1 MKHLKQYKKLYMSYA
16 KTAIIAVMFLL
27 VAIPFVKKVAA
38 DGNTYTPNTRYMVVL
53 NGEELGYVSDAS
65 IAENALLDVRTQLG
79 NNSEG
84 LVLVETDLEFNKEST
99 GGAVMTQSQLKDSMY
114 ETLAGDVVTTDKK
127 ETAYTVR
134 IDDFTVTLATM
145 EEVSELLEK
154 VKDKYS
160 DSKGFTV
167 ELNRHEL
174 HGYVAYTTNFV
185 SADKTVNDAAQVL
198 SSQNGTSNLKDLT
211 KDDIVFTE
219 GVISVEFVENI
230 EIIETKQSKAD
241 VLTVEEAYELIT
253 KEHMEKDT
261 YTVVSGDCLSSI
273 VRNHNISMEELFA
286 MNYGLSLDT
295 PIYPGDVLVVT
306 VPASEISVQIIEEKS
321 YEETYNAPV
330 KYVDNNSLY
339 EGIENV
345 ISNGTAGER
354 SVVALVTYV
363 NGVETGREIISQTI
377 IKESSPKVIERG
389 TLTPPTFLKPVN
401 SNMVTSPWGYRELP
415 KPGFH
420 TGVDWYVPTGTAV
433 KATSSG
439 VVSYS
444 GWWGNYGYCVEITHN
459 DGNKSRYAHLS
470 SIPVAYGQT
479 VRQGQVIGYSGSTG
493 YSTGPHL
500 LFEIYIKG
508 VNVNPLLYVK

>member
-1 MKHLKQYKKLYMSYA
+1 M
-16 KTAIIAVMFLL
+16 
-27 VAIPFVKKVAA
+27 
-38 DGNTYTPNTRYMVVL
+38 
-53 NGEELGYVSDAS
+53 
-65 IAENALLDVRTQLG
+65 
-79 NNSEG
+79 
-84 LVLVETDLEFNKEST
+84 
-99 GGAVMTQSQLKDSMY
+99 
-114 ETLAGDVVTTDKK
+114 
-127 ETAYTVR
+127 
-134 IDDFTVTLATM
+134 
-145 EEVSELLEK
+145 
-154 VKDKYS
+154 
-160 DSKGFTV
+160 
-167 ELNRHEL
+167 
-174 HGYVAYTTNFV
+174 
-185 SADKTVNDAAQVL
+185 
-198 SSQNGTSNLKDLT
+198 
-211 KDDIVFTE
+211 
-219 GVISVEFVENI
+219 
-230 EIIETKQSKAD
+230 D

-401 SNMVTSPWGYRELP
+401 SNMVTSP
-415 KPGFH
+415 
-420 TGVDWYVPTGTAV
+420 
-433 KATSSG
+433 
-439 VVSYS
+439 
-444 GWWGNYGYCVEITHN
+444 
-459 DGNKSRYAHLS
+459 
-470 SIPVAYGQT
+470 
-479 VRQGQVIGYSGSTG
+479 
-493 YSTGPHL
+493 
-500 LFEIYIKG
+500 
-508 VNVNPLLYVK
+508 